1 MGLRAPEAS
10 VSGISNSE
18 VTGLKVSRI
27 KKSWQSQY
35 KVLTQYS
42 HYRAKQF
49 HSPALKVNRN
59 KICNY
64 TVDSVNLCE

>member
-1 MGLRAPEAS
+1 
-10 VSGISNSE
+10 
-18 VTGLKVSRI
+18 
-27 KKSWQSQY
+27 
-35 KVLTQYS
+35 VLTQYS